1 MKKKELIE
9 IIRFAVREELKEL
22 LPEVI
27 KECIKTTPSKKQI
40 TKTIDPV
47 ELTKEVLA
55 SKVRKPTKKKKVIRY
70 TSNDALN
77 EALNETVGG
86 VPQEASRVSESVESN
101 QSSHTD
107 LNGNKVEVEDLPE
120 ELATAL
126 TRDYSDLMGAI
137 NKKKG
142 AQA

>member
-9 IIRFAVREELKEL
+9 IIRFAVREELREL

-27 KECIKTTPSKKQI
+27 KECIKTTPRKKQI

-55 SKVRKPTKKKKVIRY
+55 SKVRKPTTKKKKLIRY

-86 VPQEASRVSESVESN
+86 VPQEGSRVSESVEFN
-101 QSSHTD
+101 QPSHTD
-107 LNGNKVEVEDLPE
+107 L
-120 ELATAL
+120 
-126 TRDYSDLMGAI
+126 
-137 NKKKG
+137 KG
-142 AQA
+142 